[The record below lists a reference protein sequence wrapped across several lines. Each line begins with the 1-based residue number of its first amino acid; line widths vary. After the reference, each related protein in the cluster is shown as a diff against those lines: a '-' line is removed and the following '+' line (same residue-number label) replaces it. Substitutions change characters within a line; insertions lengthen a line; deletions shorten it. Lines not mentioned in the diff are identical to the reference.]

1 MAKYRNGHP
10 YHPRYKPVDGHLLVR
25 HPLYGVW
32 CGMISRCED
41 KDNPSYKNY
50 GARGITVCHRW
61 RNSFANFVSDM
72 GQRPT
77 AVHSIERKD
86 NDKGYSPSN
95 CKWATRTEQMH
106 NRRVFSNNTSGH
118 TGVKAMKG
126 GRFVAEWNHEGQ
138 RYNLGRFATE
148 QAAMLA
154 RNEFIVLF
162 YTDPVAAMKM
172 TERRAR
178 YDSTT
183 GMRGISTHADGG
195 FIVRKTVDG
204 VRKYLGY
211 RKTYEEAL
219 ALWTEHN

>member
-1 MAKYRNGHP
+1 MAKYRNGHL
-10 YHPRYKPVDGHLLVR
+10 YHKRYEPVEGHMLIN
-25 HPLYGVW
+25 HPLYPTW
-32 CGMISRCED
+32 CGMIGRCED
-41 KDNPSYKNY
+41 KDHPSYKDY
-50 GARGITVCHRW
+50 GDRGIAVCSRW

-77 AVHSIERKD
+77 ADHTIERKD
-86 NDKGYSPSN
+86 NNKGYSPSN
-95 CKWATRTEQMH
+95 CKWATRAEQMH
-106 NRRVFSNNTSGH
+106 NRRVFKNNTSGH
-118 TGVKAMKG
+118 TGVKPTNT
-126 GRFVAEWNHEGQ
+126 GRFIAQWDHEGR

-148 QAAMLA
+148 RAAALA

-183 GMRGISTHADGG
+183 GVRGISAHVDGG
-195 FIVRKTVDG
+195 FIVRKTIDG
-204 VRKYLGY
+204 KRIYLGY
-211 RKTYEEAL
+211 RKTYDEAF